1 MYDRTFVFSK
11 QAERIIL
18 DVKTNAADTCLK
30 KKIQFD
36 PLSLKLTAVHT
47 PVHPFLTF
55 SAIRVM
61 KNDFGRRKVDFA
73 NNFYADNPYGYQTDL
88 HAI

>member
-30 KKIQFD
+30 KKIHCHRT
-36 PLSLKLTAVHT
+36 KVHT

-61 KNDFGRRKVDFA
+61 KNDCWKKKG
-73 NNFYADNPYGYQTDL
+73 
-88 HAI
+88 

>member
-11 QAERIIL
+11 QAERRIL

-30 KKIQFD
+30 KKIHCHRT
-36 PLSLKLTAVHT
+36 KVHT